1 MGEPRRPTANRLLG
15 ALSISAFIIAA
26 IGLLLDRNAT
36 LAGGFLAV
44 ALVLAVVAVFEPRME
59 GQQRV
64 GLSGATLN
72 LASVEQVIAAAEVE
86 VSSGALRSIEEVK

>member
-1 MGEPRRPTANRLLG
+1 M
-15 ALSISAFIIAA
+15 
-26 IGLLLDRNAT
+26 
-36 LAGGFLAV
+36 
-44 ALVLAVVAVFEPRME
+44 VLAVVAVFEPRME

-86 VSSGALRSIEEVK
+86 VSSVALRSIEEVK